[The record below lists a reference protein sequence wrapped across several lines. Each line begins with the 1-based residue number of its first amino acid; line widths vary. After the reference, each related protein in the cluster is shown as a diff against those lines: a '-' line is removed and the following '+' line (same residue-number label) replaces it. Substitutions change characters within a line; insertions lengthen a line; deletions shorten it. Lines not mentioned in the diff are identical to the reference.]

1 MQKDTSYADDYCPI
15 EETIRVVGG
24 SWKPVILYH
33 LLTGPKRFNDLRRLI
48 PRVTQRMLTL
58 HLRELESD
66 GIIDRQ
72 VLEQVP
78 PHVEYSFTAKGQTL
92 LPVLDAMAVWGHEHN
107 GRLSHH
113 RTQEIPLSTDPGRL
127 NSNKGG

>member
-24 SWKPVILYH
+24 RWKPVILYH
-33 LLTGPKRFNDLRRLI
+33 LLTGPKRFNALRRLI
-48 PRVTQRMLTL
+48 PRVTQRMLTQ

-113 RTQEIPLSTDPGRL
+113 RAQEIPLSTDPGRL
-127 NSNKGG
+127 NSNKEN